1 MDWMDA
7 KKGKFSIKSLYN
19 FLRQEISKV
28 LPTRVIWNAMAS
40 TKVRFFFAWEAYWG
54 ITSFYIV
61 LKLKCYGI

>member
-28 LPTRVIWNAMAS
+28 FYLECDGVNQS
-40 TKVRFFFAWEAYWG
+40 KVFFLHGKPIGESHPC
-54 ITSFYIV
+54 T
-61 LKLKCYGI
+61 LC